1 MLTETRVGRGRS
13 SRPPVRIRM
22 LRPLWIATSRALR
35 RLPKRWIAT
44 AALGLIPALASADHT
59 GLPPIK
65 SGLDWMTWLLI
76 AGAIAAVG
84 LAAWAFFAPDRP
96 EAQPGPP
103 PPERSKSEPPGR

>member
-1 MLTETRVGRGRS
+1 
-13 SRPPVRIRM
+13 M

-35 RLPKRWIAT
+35 RLPRRWIAP
-44 AALGLIPALASADHT
+44 AALGLVPALARADHT

-65 SGLDWMTWLLI
+65 SGLDWTTWLLV

-96 EAQPGPP
+96 EIQPGPS
-103 PPERSKSEPPGR
+103 PERSESEPPGR